1 MPMTVSAPAFLFGDR
16 LPSICDYCTTFAAV
30 IQEFLSN
37 FVLLQVGI
45 RFSICIDT
53 CIKVKNARNDL
64 FHASC

>member
-16 LPSICDYCTTFAAV
+16 LPSICDYYTTFAAV

-45 RFSICIDT
+45 RFSIVDIC
-53 CIKVKNARNDL
+53 V
-64 FHASC
+64 